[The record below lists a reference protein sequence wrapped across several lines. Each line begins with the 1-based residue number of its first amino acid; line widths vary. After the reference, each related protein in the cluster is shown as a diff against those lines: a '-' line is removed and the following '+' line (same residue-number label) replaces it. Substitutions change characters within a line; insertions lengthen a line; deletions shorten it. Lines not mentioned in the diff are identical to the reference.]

1 MKPLNLKT
9 VLEQYDAPTELLG
22 SSEIDRKSLQEALKG
37 LLSRLQILFW
47 VAASIIV
54 IVFIVELVAA
64 ILNWRDTTVLTG
76 IGGATGLT
84 IAGAGEAIRRITRE
98 MTQVSMIVLLAGEL
112 DREALAPIVHTLV
125 EKL

>member
-1 MKPLNLKT
+1 VKPLNLKT